1 MEPRHCSPA
10 PAAPLTAEASNNP
23 PSPAMSLVSG
33 ATGAGDESRL
43 TLTATVRDHWQP
55 ATRYTSGRYV
65 ATCHLVGPGID
76 AKATQ
81 DKDGDIHLRGTWPA
95 ELTCAL
101 EYVAAVEHEAH
112 RDGWACTA
120 CPDGA
125 WAWRVGPRG
134 QYEAVTER
142 AAQMEAA

>member
-1 MEPRHCSPA
+1 MRDAHRDSTPATPARSPA
-10 PAAPLTAEASNNP
+10 GSPRTPSCAVAAADTR
-23 PSPAMSLVSG
+23 
-33 ATGAGDESRL
+33 TGLGGVERV
-43 TLTATVRDHWQP
+43 TATVRDHWQP

-81 DKDGDIHLRGTWPA
+81 DSGGDIHLRGTWPA

-134 QYEAVTER
+134 QYEAVTDR
-142 AAQMEAA
+142 AEVAA